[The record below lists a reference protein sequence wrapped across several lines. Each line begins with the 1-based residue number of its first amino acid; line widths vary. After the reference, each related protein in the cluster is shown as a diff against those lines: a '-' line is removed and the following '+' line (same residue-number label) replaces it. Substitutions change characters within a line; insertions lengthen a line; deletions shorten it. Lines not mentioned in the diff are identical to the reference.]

1 MIDDCNCFNLDYGR
15 EDTKTDIMNISVQ
28 LKLIYEEKTD
38 KQINGRIKLFTNCK
52 MKKYW
57 Y

>member
-52 MKKYW
+52 MKKY
-57 Y
+57 